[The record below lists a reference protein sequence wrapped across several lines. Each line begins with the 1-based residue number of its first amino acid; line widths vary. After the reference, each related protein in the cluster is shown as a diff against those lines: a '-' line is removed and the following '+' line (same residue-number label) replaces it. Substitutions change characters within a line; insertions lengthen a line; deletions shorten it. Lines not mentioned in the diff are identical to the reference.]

1 MNEWN
6 KEQLK
11 NVIEDM
17 DKIQARFYMDSV
29 GNEVA
34 DILNEAQRKLKDIYN
49 TYEGIE
55 EWPNENTILSRER
68 EKIKERYNFHRTQS
82 FHSLV

>member
-11 NVIEDM
+11 NAIEDM
-17 DKIQARFYMDSV
+17 DRIQARFYMDSV

-34 DILNEAQRKLKDIYN
+34 DILNAAQGKLKDIYN
-49 TYEGIE
+49 TYEEIE
-55 EWPNENTILSRER
+55 EWPNENTILRRKLYESN
-68 EKIKERYNFHRTQS
+68 KY
-82 FHSLV
+82 

>member
-29 GNEVA
+29 GNEVT

-55 EWPNENTILSRER
+55 E
-68 EKIKERYNFHRTQS
+68 
-82 FHSLV
+82 

>member
-55 EWPNENTILSRER
+55 EWPNENTILRR
-68 EKIKERYNFHRTQS
+68 
-82 FHSLV
+82 